1 MNLFKK
7 HVPATEDASAA
18 DGHKE
23 IPENSAGEIV
33 QEPGESYISFLNR
46 RAAAGRDPDR
56 LLSISAPPG
65 RENDREFIEDRLAN
79 DISEKIKAVA
89 HDSDMNPVNMQTLF
103 DLPYKERLPVI
114 EGILDPGTYILAGA
128 SKSGK
133 SLLAYQLAFHVSTGT
148 PMWGHEVKDPGTVLY
163 LALED
168 DLHRVR
174 ARYTRM
180 FGVNPSDKLEIATR
194 SGDVEGELIKQLV
207 QFRRRR
213 SDLRLVIIDTLQKV
227 RRSAGSYS
235 GDYDTMSQLKAF
247 ADRYRICLI
256 LVHHTRK
263 STANDIFD
271 MISGSTGIMGSAD
284 GAFLLHKEER
294 NDLNAMLDFA
304 GRDSAEK
311 RFNLKRNLETL
322 TWELVSEDD
331 ELWRKPPDET
341 LEELAEVIKAF
352 DGSWEGTAT
361 ELRSVMETDK
371 NPSALAKHILK
382 NAERLLEEY
391 KIRVTSNRNH
401 DGRTLVF
408 SMPVYT
414 CDASDAYLNTPQKC
428 V

>member
-18 DGHKE
+18 DGQKE

-103 DLPYKERLPVI
+103 DLPYKERPPVI

-133 SLLAYQLAFHVSTGT
+133 SLLAYQLAFHVSTST

-391 KIRVTSNRNH
+391 KIRVTSR
-401 DGRTLVF
+401 RTHTDRILVF
-408 SMPVYT
+408 SMAAYTCVT
-414 CDASDAYLNTPQKC
+414 CDAYSDTPQKC

>member
-1 MNLFKK
+1 
-7 HVPATEDASAA
+7 
-18 DGHKE
+18 
-23 IPENSAGEIV
+23 
-33 QEPGESYISFLNR
+33 
-46 RAAAGRDPDR
+46 
-56 LLSISAPPG
+56 
-65 RENDREFIEDRLAN
+65 
-79 DISEKIKAVA
+79 
-89 HDSDMNPVNMQTLF
+89 
-103 DLPYKERLPVI
+103 
-114 EGILDPGTYILAGA
+114 
-128 SKSGK
+128 
-133 SLLAYQLAFHVSTGT
+133 
-148 PMWGHEVKDPGTVLY
+148 
-163 LALED
+163 
-168 DLHRVR
+168 
-174 ARYTRM
+174 
-180 FGVNPSDKLEIATR
+180 
-194 SGDVEGELIKQLV
+194 
-207 QFRRRR
+207 
-213 SDLRLVIIDTLQKV
+213 VIIDTLQKV

-391 KIRVTSNRNH
+391 HIRVISRRDMSSRN
-401 DGRTLVF
+401 LVF
-408 SMPVYT
+408 STVYDT
-414 CDASDAYLNTPQKC
+414 YDGNDTYLNTPQNC
-428 V
+428 G

>member
-7 HVPATEDASAA
+7 RVSATEDASAA
-18 DGHKE
+18 DRQNE
-23 IPENSAGEIV
+23 VSENSTGEIV
-33 QEPGESYISFLNR
+33 QEPGESYIRFLNR
-46 RAAAGRDPDR
+46 RAAEGRDPDG
-56 LLSISAPPG
+56 LISVSAPPG

-79 DISEKIKAVA
+79 DISEKIKATA

-133 SLLAYQLAFHVSTGT
+133 SLLAYQLAFHVSTCT

-174 ARYTRM
+174 TRYTRM
-180 FGVNPSDKLEIATR
+180 FGVNPSDKLEIATH
-194 SGDVEGELIKQLV
+194 SGDVEGDLIKQLV
-207 QFRRRR
+207 RFRRNH

-247 ADRYRICLI
+247 ADRYRLCLI

-311 RFNLKRNLETL
+311 RFNLKRDLETL

-382 NAERLLEEY
+382 NAGRLLEEY
-391 KIRVTSNRNH
+391 HIRVTSRRDMSSRN
-401 DGRTLVF
+401 LVF
-408 SMPVYT
+408 STVYDT
-414 CDASDAYLNTPQKC
+414 YDGNDTYLNTPQNC
-428 V
+428 G

>member
-1 MNLFKK
+1 M
-7 HVPATEDASAA
+7 T
-18 DGHKE
+18 
-23 IPENSAGEIV
+23 
-33 QEPGESYISFLNR
+33 
-46 RAAAGRDPDR
+46 
-56 LLSISAPPG
+56 
-65 RENDREFIEDRLAN
+65 
-79 DISEKIKAVA
+79 
-89 HDSDMNPVNMQTLF
+89 
-103 DLPYKERLPVI
+103 
-114 EGILDPGTYILAGA
+114 
-128 SKSGK
+128 
-133 SLLAYQLAFHVSTGT
+133 
-148 PMWGHEVKDPGTVLY
+148 
-163 LALED
+163 
-168 DLHRVR
+168 
-174 ARYTRM
+174 
-180 FGVNPSDKLEIATR
+180 IA

-331 ELWRKPPDET
+331 ELWRNPPDET
-341 LEELAEVIKAF
+341 LEELAEVY
-352 DGSWEGTAT
+352 
-361 ELRSVMETDK
+361 
-371 NPSALAKHILK
+371 N
-382 NAERLLEEY
+382 
-391 KIRVTSNRNH
+391 IRVTSNRNR